1 MAFAQASGLAG
12 AWGLVPFVAPGLGS
26 LAGRAGA
33 LCLPR
38 GKQSEQLVGGGVVVV
53 ALLTTLVR
61 ALGAFAALA
70 TGPFVVSVAL
80 VFVLTC
86 MVAQRP
92 RPRLRTRVERLVT
105 TKTAPFLL
113 VAAFGCCTCV
123 AAARLLPIWQWD
135 SLGYHL
141 PFVGH
146 VLQARSFSGLPADLY
161 YTSTYPHVVESSF
174 VALRL
179 LLPDDRLVDLG
190 QCGLGLLGACAVAA
204 IARHLRASVPFAI
217 AAGAAWL
224 LVPAVYLQLPTNY
237 VDVGAAA
244 FLLCAIY
251 FLLLDPRPT
260 RLLLAA
266 ASLGLYLGS
275 KPSAP
280 LATAVLFGV
289 LVFRAQEGRGGVR
302 PSARRVAL
310 VVTAAFALVMLLGS
324 EAYVVNVMRH
334 GNPIWPAEVRVG
346 PIVLAGPKSMHDL
359 LSSGANAQQIHGS
372 WLGRIVRSWTTFDS
386 LPAFD
391 MRVGG
396 MGPIFVVALP
406 FALVTFVRKRSAV
419 LSACILASLASPD
432 PALARYVLAF
442 PALVLALGA
451 CTLDRLTPRGK
462 TIAMAAC
469 SSLGL
474 WQLAYATPGLTG
486 EGPPLYA
493 YWNMTD
499 EERLVAVGAD
509 GSPKAYVD
517 ARARIAKDESLVY
530 DESLDLAYLA
540 WDSAA
545 RFRSF
550 YTPATMTDDELA
562 HWVSQKRAK
571 IVIAGHDTPLGR
583 YVERNLAGSIE
594 GDATVLVHLFDC
606 KSAPCAVYER
616 RERLEGLA
624 DSPPLTA
631 GSAD

>member
-1 MAFAQASGLAG
+1 MAFAQASCLAG
-12 AWGLVPFVAPGLGS
+12 AWGLLPFAAPALGS
-26 LAGRAGA
+26 LAARTGA

-38 GKQSEQLVGGGVVVV
+38 GKQSEQLVGGGVAAV
-53 ALLTTLVR
+53 ALVTTLVR
-61 ALGAFAALA
+61 GLGALGALA
-70 TGPFVVSVAL
+70 TAPFVLSVSF
-80 VFVLTC
+80 VFVLTV
-86 MVAQRP
+86 MLAP
-92 RPRLRTRVERLVT
+92 RPRLRARAERLAT
-105 TKTAPFLL
+105 TRTAPFLL
-113 VAAFGCCTCV
+113 VAAFAGCICI

-146 VLQARSFSGLPADLY
+146 VLQAKSFSGLPVDLY
-161 YTSTYPHVVESSF
+161 YTSTYPHVVESLF

-204 IARHLRASVPFAI
+204 IARHLRASLPLAI

-244 FLLCAIY
+244 FLLCASY
-251 FLLLDPRPT
+251 FLLLGPT
-260 RLLLAA
+260 PARLLLAA

-280 LATAVLFGV
+280 LATAVLFAV
-289 LVFRAQEGRGGVR
+289 LVFRSRERSGGVR
-302 PSARRVAL
+302 PPTRRVAL
-310 VVTAAFALVMLLGS
+310 VVTAALALVMFLGS
-324 EAYVVNVMRH
+324 EAYVVNVIRH
-334 GNPIWPAEVRVG
+334 GNPIWPAEVRLG
-346 PIVLAGPKSMHDL
+346 PIVLAGPKSMHAL
-359 LSSGANAQQIHGS
+359 LSSGANTQQIHGS
-372 WLGRIVRSWTTFDS
+372 WVGRIARSWTTFDS

-396 MGPIFVVALP
+396 MGPLFVLALP

-419 LSACILASLASPD
+419 LAICILASLASPD

-442 PALVLALGA
+442 PAFVLALGA
-451 CTLDRLTPRGK
+451 CAIDRVSPRGK
-462 TIAMAAC
+462 TIGMAAC
-469 SSLGL
+469 SLLGL
-474 WQLAYATPGLTG
+474 WQIGYATPGLTG

-493 YWNMTD
+493 YLDMTE

-517 ARARIAKDESLVY
+517 ARARIGEGESVVY
-530 DESLDLAYLA
+530 DENLDLAYLA

-550 YTPATMTDDELA
+550 YTPATLTDGEVA

-571 IVIAGHDTPLGR
+571 IVIAGHDKPLGR
-583 YVERNLAGSIE
+583 YVGRKLAGSIE

-616 RERLEGLA
+616 RGALEGRA
-624 DSPPLTA
+624 DSPRPTT
-631 GSAD
+631 GETD